1 MRRADDPHR
10 LLDDE
15 RFRPFPA
22 AANRIALFL
31 MCLGAHRRDGTGVH
45 MPPSLLGGCIVS
57 ELERALVI
65 GRATYERWLGTDPL
79 EIEAAATALWVL
91 DPRHPLLPELEIRVP
106 RAERLRHMLL
116 RTLLEATNSAAGI
129 KRRGACLRR
138 R

>member
-1 MRRADDPHR
+1 
-10 LLDDE
+10 
-15 RFRPFPA
+15 
-22 AANRIALFL
+22 

-45 MPPSLLGGCIVS
+45 IPAPSLLGGCILS
-57 ELERALVI
+57 ELERALVL
-65 GRATYERWLGTDPL
+65 GRATYERWFGTDPL

-138 R
+138 RESAHLGNG